1 MPIITIQMW
10 EGRSREDKKKLSEDI
25 TDVVCKDAGCP
36 KEAVIVVFQD
46 IPKEN
51 WAQSGKLASE

>member
-36 KEAVIVVFQD
+36 KE
-46 IPKEN
+46 N